1 LFFNPIDLS
10 KGGREMKSI
19 FEKSW
24 IALVIGCFCFL
35 AVWVLGPSQ
44 AMAFEP
50 LKGDLSK
57 YDPKNQTLATGDT
70 IKIAMWDQVSGVNAY
85 LGEAYTAI
93 LGFVAQ
99 DINSQGGIRVDGKM
113 KKVQFLLA
121 DTQGRPDPGKR
132 AAEKAILQDKIN
144 VFAGVA
150 GSHLAKV
157 GMAVAKENK
166 TIFVNVSAYADELM
180 DLPDWNEYVFRTCGT
195 SATSGKS
202 LAIFYEKRPETK
214 FYILAQDYAWG
225 HSSAGAFKKAI
236 KETKPSAQIVG
247 EEYFPVYTKD
257 FAPYLEK
264 VRASGAEAIIQMA
277 WGADNENL
285 IKQSRE
291 LGLKS
296 PLNPELY
303 IPMASPFL
311 DDTRPLEVIGG
322 PAGRGLVLAADFQL
336 DRRVPNVAKL
346 ANTWT
351 NLWKTWKSPY
361 NTTLYQWPN
370 GGWYRNLVS
379 YYWYFQVLQKAGSTD
394 PKKVIAAWE
403 GDTFDFFGWKH
414 YMRPDDHQVIA
425 DRPIMEMVFPNT
437 WDNPKNAMPGPPAWI
452 PAEKCM
458 PTLDEKLKG
467 RVKK

>member
-1 LFFNPIDLS
+1 MNSILKIRSRLFIMGCVCVLS
-10 KGGREMKSI
+10 
-19 FEKSW
+19 
-24 IALVIGCFCFL
+24 VFL
-35 AVWVLGPSQ
+35 CGMPQ

-57 YDPKNQTLATGDT
+57 YDPKNQTFPTSGDN

-85 LGEAYTAI
+85 LGEAYSAI

-99 DINSQGGIRVDGKM
+99 DINSQGGILVDGKM
-113 KKVQFLLA
+113 KKIQFILA
-121 DTQGRPDPGKR
+121 DTQGRPDPAKR
-132 AAEKAILQDKIN
+132 AAEKAILQDKVH

-150 GSHLAKV
+150 GTHLAKA
-157 GMAVAKENK
+157 GQAVAKEHK
-166 TIFVNVSAYADELM
+166 TIFVNLSAYSDELM

-195 SATSGKS
+195 SSTSGKS

-225 HSSAGAFKKAI
+225 HSSAGAFKKSI
-236 KETKPSAQIVG
+236 KEAKPNAQIVG

-264 VRASGAEAIIQMA
+264 VRASGAEVIIQMA

-285 IKQSRE
+285 IKQSRQ

-296 PLNPELY
+296 PLNPEYY

-322 PAGRGLVLAADFQL
+322 PAGRGLVLCADFQL
-336 DRRVPNVAKL
+336 DRRVPNVKKL
-346 ANTWT
+346 CDLWN
-351 NLWKTWKSPY
+351 NLWKTWKAPY
-361 NTTLYQWPN
+361 DTVLYQWPN
-370 GGWYRNLVS
+370 GGWYRNLTS

-414 YMRPDDHQVIA
+414 YMRPADHQVIA

-437 WDNPKNAMPGPPAWI
+437 WDNPKNAMPGNPIWI
-452 PAEKCM
+452 PAEKCF
-458 PTLDEKLKG
+458 PTFDEKLKG

>member
-1 LFFNPIDLS
+1 
-10 KGGREMKSI
+10 MKSMVK
-19 FEKSW
+19 KSW
-24 IALVIGCFCFL
+24 MVAVIGCFCFFS
-35 AVWVLGPSQ
+35 VWVLGPSR

-57 YDPKNQTLATGDT
+57 YDPNNQTLATSGDT

-85 LGEAYTAI
+85 LGQAYSAI

-113 KKVQFLLA
+113 KKIQFLLA
-121 DTQGRPDPGKR
+121 DTQGRPDPAKR
-132 AAEKAILQDKIN
+132 AAEKAILQDKVN

-150 GSHLAKV
+150 GTHLAKA
-157 GMAVAKENK
+157 GQAVAKEHK
-166 TIFVNVSAYADELM
+166 TIFMNVSAYSDELM

-195 SATSGKS
+195 SATVGKS
-202 LAIFYEKRPETK
+202 LAIYYEKRPETK
-214 FYILAQDYAWG
+214 FYILAQDYVWG
-225 HSSAGAFKKAI
+225 HSSCAAFKKAL
-236 KETKPSAQIVG
+236 KESKPKAQIVG

-264 VRASGAEAIIQMA
+264 VRASGAEVIVQMA

-285 IKQSRE
+285 IKQSRQ

-296 PLNPELY
+296 SLNPEYY

-322 PAGRGLVLAADFQL
+322 PAGRGLVLCGDFQL
-336 DRRVPNVAKL
+336 DRRVPNMKKL
-346 ANTWT
+346 CDIWN
-351 NLWKTWKSPY
+351 NLWKTWKAPY
-361 NTTLYQWPN
+361 NTRLYQWPN
-370 GGWYRNLVS
+370 GGWYRNLNS

-403 GDTFDFFGWKH
+403 GDTFDAFGWKH
-414 YMRPDDHQVIA
+414 YMRPADHQVIA

-437 WDNPKNAMPGPPAWI
+437 WDNPDNAMPGDPTWI
-452 PAEKCM
+452 PALKCF
-458 PTLDEKLKG
+458 PTFDKKLEG

>member
-1 LFFNPIDLS
+1 
-10 KGGREMKSI
+10 MKSVMKKFMVGI
-19 FEKSW
+19 F
-24 IALVIGCFCFL
+24 IGSFL
-35 AVWVLGPSQ
+35 IFSICAGSSNR

-57 YDPKNQTLATGDT
+57 YDPKNQTFPTSGDT

-99 DINSQGGIRVDGKM
+99 DINSQGGILVDGKM
-113 KKVQFLLA
+113 KKIQFILA

-132 AAEKAILQDKIN
+132 AAEKAILQDKII

-150 GSHLAKV
+150 GTHLAKV
-157 GMAVAKENK
+157 GQAVAKEHK
-166 TIFVNVSAYADELM
+166 TIFVNVSAYSDELM

-195 SATSGKS
+195 SSTSGKS
-202 LAIFYEKRPETK
+202 LAVFYEKRPETK

-236 KETKPSAQIVG
+236 KEAKPSAQIVG

-264 VRASGAEAIIQMA
+264 VRASGAEVIVQMA

-285 IKQSRE
+285 IKQSRQ

-296 PLNPELY
+296 PLKPEYY

-322 PAGRGLVLAADFQL
+322 PAGRGLVLCTDFHL
-336 DRRVPNVAKL
+336 DRRVPNVKKL
-346 ANTWT
+346 ATIWN
-351 NLWKTWKSPY
+351 NLWKTWKAPY
-361 NTTLYQWPN
+361 NTQYCTN
-370 GGWYRNLVS
+370 GPMA
-379 YYWYFQVLQKAGSTD
+379 AGIETSPHTTGTFRFC
-394 PKKVIAAWE
+394 KRLAA
-403 GDTFDFFGWKH
+403 
-414 YMRPDDHQVIA
+414 
-425 DRPIMEMVFPNT
+425 PIRRKSSP
-437 WDNPKNAMPGPPAWI
+437 PGRETPSISSAGNITCGPLTI
-452 PAEKCM
+452 R
-458 PTLDEKLKG
+458 L
-467 RVKK
+467 

>member
-1 LFFNPIDLS
+1 
-10 KGGREMKSI
+10 MKSVI
-19 FEKSW
+19 KKSM
-24 IALVIGCFCFL
+24 AGFFIGCFLIFSICPGG
-35 AVWVLGPSQ
+35 ANK

-57 YDPKNQTLATGDT
+57 YDPKNQTFPTSGDT

-99 DINSQGGIRVDGKM
+99 DINSQGGILVDGKM
-113 KKVQFLLA
+113 KKIQFLLA

-132 AAEKAILQDKIN
+132 AAEKAILQDKVIM
-144 VFAGVA
+144 FAGVA
-150 GSHLAKV
+150 GTHVAKV
-157 GMAVAKENK
+157 GQAIAKEHK
-166 TIFVNVSAYADELM
+166 TIFMNVSAYSDELM

-195 SATSGKS
+195 SSTQGKS
-202 LAIFYEKRPETK
+202 LAIYYEKRPETK

-225 HSSAGAFKKAI
+225 HSSADAFKKAI
-236 KETKPSAQIVG
+236 KEAKPAAKIVG

-264 VRASGAEAIIQMA
+264 VRASGAEVVIQMA

-285 IKQSRE
+285 IKQSRQ

-296 PLNPELY
+296 PLKPEYY

-322 PAGRGLVLAADFQL
+322 PAGRGLVLCGDFQL
-336 DRRVPNVAKL
+336 DRRVPNVKKL
-346 ANTWT
+346 CDIWN
-351 NLWKTWKSPY
+351 NLWKTWKAPY
-361 NTTLYQWPN
+361 NTVLYQWPN
-370 GGWYRNLVS
+370 GGWYRNLNS

-414 YMRPDDHQVIA
+414 YMRPADHQVIA

-437 WDNPKNAMPGPPAWI
+437 WDNPKNAMPSDPTWI
-452 PAEKCM
+452 PAQKCF
-458 PTLDEKLKG
+458 PTFDEKLKG
-467 RVKK
+467 RVKN